1 MMPDSP
7 ARLGPNPGPRAR
19 PTMELAMTSR
29 PLLTSLLVTAALALS
44 VPSTTAGVS
53 VRVTA
58 TGSVSANQVAAGPL
72 ASVAVGEAAV
82 MSFLLDSDAFVD
94 NTFFPTRGY
103 VIDEASFE
111 LAFDSATAGLQDPF
125 PTGPAPYFVLR
136 DNDPAI
142 DGFFISRNTGFWSGL
157 PLDEDGQSGPF
168 DDVLT
173 VTYGDTL
180 LAGLDILDALG
191 TYDLTGLTSQSWTLD
206 DGQTS
211 PLSIAFES
219 LSIETADDPWQ
230 DLGGGTVGING
241 PLNLVGGGTLVGGTP
256 ATLDLTNAPAGA
268 LTLAWLSFSSV
279 PFAAL
284 GGTVHATPFS
294 NQFLFVADGAG
305 AVSLGITWP
314 AGLPVGTEAWFQF
327 FAADASVIY
336 GLTVSNGLKATTP

>member
-1 MMPDSP
+1 
-7 ARLGPNPGPRAR
+7 
-19 PTMELAMTSR
+19 MTTVR
-29 PLLTSLLVTAALALS
+29 PLLTSLSCTAALALA
-44 VPSTTAGVS
+44 VPSAAAGVS

-58 TGSVSANQVAAGPL
+58 TGSVTSNQVAAGPL
-72 ASVAVGEAAV
+72 TAVAVGETAV
-82 MSFLLDSDAFVD
+82 MSFLLDTDDFVD
-94 NTFFPTRGY
+94 NLFFPTRGY

-111 LAFDSATAGLQDPF
+111 LAFDSATVGLQDPF
-125 PTGPAPYFVLR
+125 PAGPPPYFVLR
-136 DNDPAI
+136 DDDPDI
-142 DGFFISRNTGFWSGL
+142 DGFFVSRNTGFWSGV

-173 VTYGDTL
+173 VTYGTTL
-180 LAGLDILDALG
+180 LSGLDVLDALG
-191 TYDLTGLTSQSWTLD
+191 SYDLNGLTSQSWTLD
-206 DGQTS
+206 DGAAS
-211 PLSIAFES
+211 PVAIAFSSMTLE
-219 LSIETADDPWQ
+219 LADDPWQ
-230 DLGGGTVGING
+230 DLGGGTSGLNG
-241 PLNLVGGGTLVGGTP
+241 PLTLAGGGSLVAGTP

-305 AVSLGITWP
+305 AVSLGVTWP
-314 AGLPVGTEAWFQF
+314 AGIPVGSEAWFQF